1 MHKIRAHLQQTITK
15 TVDGKAKCQK
25 GTAKI
30 QLSNN
35 ALIFGLKTLG
45 INKQWTSSSSLIDI
59 LKLQTEFIK
68 DTYLGS
74 AADLEFKLN
83 AKTLYYFDKNNNSKK
98 TDEAIFLC
106 FGLLKNNPIPQN

>member
-30 QLSNN
+30 WLSNN
-35 ALIFGLKTLG
+35 ALVFDLKTLG

-74 AADLEFKLN
+74 ATDLEFKLN
-83 AKTLYYFDKNNNSKK
+83 A
-98 TDEAIFLC
+98 
-106 FGLLKNNPIPQN
+106 